1 MYELNRTPSVISVVS
16 VVIVSLTYTV
26 KCYGLALAKKGLF
39 ARRGD
44 GLSVRHRSRRNGLSS
59 TSADKTILCRKSRS
73 NLHRRTSLQPRL
85 K

>member
-39 ARRGD
+39 ARRGE

-59 TSADKTILCRKSRS
+59 TSADTNYFVSKITKHLA
-73 NLHRRTSLQPRL
+73 
-85 K
+85 